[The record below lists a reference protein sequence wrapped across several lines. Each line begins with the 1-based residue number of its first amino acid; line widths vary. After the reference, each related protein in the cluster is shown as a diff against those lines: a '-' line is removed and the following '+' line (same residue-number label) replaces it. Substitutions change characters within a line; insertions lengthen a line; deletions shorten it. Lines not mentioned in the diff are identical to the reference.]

1 MENKSIERKSADAR
15 VVQAVRRLKST
26 RQKDNLMEVRKNQE
40 DIKRPTMIKNNPIY
54 INNNNQ
60 DKTKQNSS
68 TILQTINKNL
78 TSNNND
84 ININNINNNNIST
97 IMKNQRKA
105 NQCNTLVPKS
115 SINKKDMSKN
125 NSKIKISIDGS
136 LQKPQTSS
144 TNKTSNKTFDY
155 ETLKKYKKRKISDY
169 QKNLLSQKSLE
180 KYKEECVNLI
190 NKDFELKTLF
200 EKVGITKS
208 DDYLLYISNHFFNK
222 PHFLFTLEILILEA
236 VEEANTLKVFRTN
249 KNVLPLKVVKENYY
263 KDEII
268 KNLKIRIYEEEYN
281 NKLKNFMKSLDT
293 FMNDLKI
300 KEL

>member
-84 ININNINNNNIST
+84 ININNNNIST

-200 EKVGITKS
+200 GLFIIYIKS
-208 DDYLLYISNHFFNK
+208 FF
-222 PHFLFTLEILILEA
+222 
-236 VEEANTLKVFRTN
+236 
-249 KNVLPLKVVKENYY
+249 
-263 KDEII
+263 
-268 KNLKIRIYEEEYN
+268 
-281 NKLKNFMKSLDT
+281 
-293 FMNDLKI
+293 
-300 KEL
+300 

>member
-115 SINKKDMSKN
+115 VKIILKSK
-125 NSKIKISIDGS
+125 
-136 LQKPQTSS
+136 
-144 TNKTSNKTFDY
+144 
-155 ETLKKYKKRKISDY
+155 Y
-169 QKNLLSQKSLE
+169 Q
-180 KYKEECVNLI
+180 
-190 NKDFELKTLF
+190 
-200 EKVGITKS
+200 
-208 DDYLLYISNHFFNK
+208 
-222 PHFLFTLEILILEA
+222 
-236 VEEANTLKVFRTN
+236 
-249 KNVLPLKVVKENYY
+249 
-263 KDEII
+263 
-268 KNLKIRIYEEEYN
+268 
-281 NKLKNFMKSLDT
+281 
-293 FMNDLKI
+293 
-300 KEL
+300 